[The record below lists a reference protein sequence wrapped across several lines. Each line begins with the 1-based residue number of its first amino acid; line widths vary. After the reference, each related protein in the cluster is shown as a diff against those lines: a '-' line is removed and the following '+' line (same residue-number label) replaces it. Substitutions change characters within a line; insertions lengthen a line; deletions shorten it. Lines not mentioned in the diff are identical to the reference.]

1 MKLIRRGDRSKA
13 VADVQ
18 ARLRE
23 LGFAIEDDPSVFGE
37 TTTNAVMAFQQ
48 SRGILIDGIVGPN
61 TWSELVEAGW
71 RIGDRALYLT
81 HPLMRG
87 DDVLALQAGLN
98 ALGFDSGREDG
109 IFGRDTDIAVRAFQH
124 EYAIEEDGIFGVR
137 SHSALL
143 GLRVDRPM
151 TAAGLRE
158 ELARSQRRGGMRGV
172 VVMVDPGHG
181 GTDSGDRSPLG
192 SLEGDL
198 CWDICAHL
206 AATLGQAGARVR
218 LSRTEAEGP
227 DAAERAR
234 RANDSGAEIFL
245 SIHLNSHSE
254 PTAEGAST
262 YYFPRA
268 QSGEMLAESIKN
280 NLVELGLRD
289 CRSHARSYSILK
301 ETRMP
306 AVLIEPA
313 FITNPDEA
321 KLLEDPGFR
330 RMIAQAIATGVRRY
344 FEDGL

>member
-1 MKLIRRGDRSKA
+1 MKLIRPGDKSQE

-23 LGFAIEDDPSVFGE
+23 LGFDIEDEPSLFAE
-37 TTTNAVMAFQQ
+37 STKQAVKAFQQ
-48 SRGILIDGIVGPN
+48 RRGILIDGIVGPN
-61 TWSELVEAGW
+61 TWNELVEAGW
-71 RIGDRALYLT
+71 RTGDRALYMT

-87 DDVLALQAGLN
+87 DDVFALQARLN

-109 IFGRDTDIAVRAFQH
+109 IFGRDTDTAVRAFQR

-137 SHSALL
+137 SHSALQ

-158 ELARSQRRGGMRGV
+158 ELARSQRHGGMRGV

-181 GTDSGDRSPLG
+181 GDDTGDKSPLG

-198 CWDICAHL
+198 CWDISTHL
-206 AATLGQAGARVR
+206 AATLGQGGARVR

-227 DAAERAR
+227 EATERAR

-245 SIHLNSHSE
+245 SIHLNSHTE
-254 PTAEGAST
+254 PSAEGAST
-262 YYFPRA
+262 YYFPRS
-268 QSGEMLAESIKN
+268 QSGEMLAESIKED
-280 NLVELGLRD
+280 LVELGLRD

-321 KLLEDPGFR
+321 KLLEDGDFR
-330 RMIAQAIATGVRRY
+330 RTVAQAIATGVRRY
-344 FEDGL
+344 FGDA